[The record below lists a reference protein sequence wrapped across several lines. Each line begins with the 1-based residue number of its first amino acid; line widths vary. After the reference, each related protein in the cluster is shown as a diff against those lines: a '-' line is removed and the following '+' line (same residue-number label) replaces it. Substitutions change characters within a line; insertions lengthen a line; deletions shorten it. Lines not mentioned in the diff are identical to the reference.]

1 MIVLNNLASQV
12 ETARNEIIQSSKGIL
27 GIKQRMKI
35 QIAMVD
41 RQDAELSYRMRIH
54 LQERCVRHVQSLWV
68 RAFPDNDS
76 LENMLTLV
84 HQVINREIDVHQAE
98 LRAYSFFQ
106 SFDRAATNPANESAI
121 MVADAAQ
128 QLVISACYRDPYADI
143 DESLEDDDDLLPD
156 SLDCSYACSCAV
168 AGGMNW
174 RPANE
179 VNVEAR
185 RAFWLW
191 YLDEAI
197 PAVLRG

>member
-1 MIVLNNLASQV
+1 MIDLNNLASQV

-41 RQDAELSYRMRIH
+41 RQDAEISYRMRIY
-54 LQERCVRHVQSLWV
+54 LQE

-76 LENMLTLV
+76 LESMLTLV
-84 HQVINREIDVHQAE
+84 HQVMNREIDAHQAE

>member
-1 MIVLNNLASQV
+1 MIDLNNLASQV

-128 QLVISACYRDPYADI
+128 QLVY
-143 DESLEDDDDLLPD
+143 LP
-156 SLDCSYACSCAV
+156 
-168 AGGMNW
+168 
-174 RPANE
+174 
-179 VNVEAR
+179 
-185 RAFWLW
+185 
-191 YLDEAI
+191 AI
-197 PAVLRG
+197 ETHMQILTKI

>member
-1 MIVLNNLASQV
+1 
-12 ETARNEIIQSSKGIL
+12 
-27 GIKQRMKI
+27 MKI

-41 RQDAELSYRMRIH
+41 RQDAEMSYRMRIY
-54 LQERCVRHVQSLWV
+54 LQERCVRHVQPLWV

-76 LENMLTLV
+76 LESMLTLV
-84 HQVINREIDVHQAE
+84 HQVINREIDVRQAE

-197 PAVLRG
+197 PAVLRV